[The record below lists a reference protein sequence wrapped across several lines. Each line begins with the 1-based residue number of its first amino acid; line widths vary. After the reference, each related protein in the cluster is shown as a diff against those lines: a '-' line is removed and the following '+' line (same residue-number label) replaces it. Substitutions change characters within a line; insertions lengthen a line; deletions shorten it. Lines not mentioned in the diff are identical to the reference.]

1 MNGELM
7 NMAQLTLAAE
17 HYLKTGSFPRQLTE
31 SKQITGYEFQFA
43 PLGEEEAKAT
53 ADCEEWA
60 RELKARGVST
70 VKLLIG
76 DEVDDFRKLALPN
89 ALPCVIF
96 CFHEDDS
103 VTAWSRLWQL
113 NPFNG
118 TWFVRYEEKVIEN
131 APSERPRFGDVSQD
145 MVRVLE
151 RIRALAQKL
160 ELSDFAFQFRIA
172 QKSLQANFVGDKG
185 LMEPAHR
192 RLLQAATEAFVFT
205 PDENGWQEK
214 GRAAAEQKGL
224 LEEYQSLTKELYRGI
239 ALSIMYAVNEL

>member
-7 NMAQLTLAAE
+7 NMAQLTLAAA
-17 HYLKTGSFPRQLTE
+17 HFLKTGSFPKQLTE
-31 SKQITGYEFQFA
+31 SKHINGYEFQFA
-43 PLGEEEAKAT
+43 SVNGQDAFAT

-60 RELKARGVST
+60 RELKARGEED

-76 DEVDDFRKLALPN
+76 DEVEDFRMLALPN
-89 ALPCVIF
+89 ALPCVMF
-96 CFHEDDS
+96 CFHEDGG
-103 VTAWSRLWQL
+103 VTAWSRFWQL

-160 ELSDFAFQFRIA
+160 ELSDFAFQFRVA

-192 RLLQAATEAFVFT
+192 RLLQAATEAFVFS

-214 GRAAAEQKGL
+214 GRAAAEQKGM
-224 LEEYQSLTKELYRGI
+224 LEEYRSLTKELYRGI
-239 ALSIMYAVNEL
+239 ALSVMYAVNEL